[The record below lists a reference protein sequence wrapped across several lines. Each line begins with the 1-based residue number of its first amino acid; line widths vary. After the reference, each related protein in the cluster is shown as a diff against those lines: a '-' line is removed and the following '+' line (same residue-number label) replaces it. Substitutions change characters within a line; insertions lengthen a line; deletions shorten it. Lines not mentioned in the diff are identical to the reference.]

1 MDTSHADAQL
11 MVAALSDAQL
21 SRALGITDRGRA
33 VAELAQA
40 RRAEAAAP
48 SPDAVREAEARQLQ
62 AVLAAACGGAWRRSR
77 LLRRVTMTLIWL
89 WVASWAVIALAFWL
103 DHRSP
108 GSGSTIG
115 GATVVTGFCI
125 LIAATVSRGV
135 EMRAVDRYQARVI
148 ETVLEWA
155 SSQPGRLARGVD
167 GLPNFHGGYQPDD
180 WKICV
185 AASTLCIV
193 PAVAAPP
200 IFFGGGQIVAGI
212 ISIAV
217 VTIPLIACG
226 VGVIVSFTRMM
237 RRQDRACEMIA
248 ALSHPSPET
257 RMPLGDLR
265 FFAAAESGI
274 TYRGASLPTAHNWK
288 RPH

>member
-1 MDTSHADAQL
+1 
-11 MVAALSDAQL
+11 
-21 SRALGITDRGRA
+21 
-33 VAELAQA
+33 
-40 RRAEAAAP
+40 
-48 SPDAVREAEARQLQ
+48 
-62 AVLAAACGGAWRRSR
+62 
-77 LLRRVTMTLIWL
+77 MTLIWL

-125 LIAATVSRGV
+125 LIAATLSRGV

-155 SSQPGRLARGVD
+155 SSQPGRLARSVD
-167 GLPNFHGGYQPDD
+167 GLPNVHGGYEPDD

-185 AASTLCIV
+185 AASTLCVV
-193 PAVAAPP
+193 PAVAA
-200 IFFGGGQIVAGI
+200 
-212 ISIAV
+212 
-217 VTIPLIACG
+217 L
-226 VGVIVSFTRMM
+226 
-237 RRQDRACEMIA
+237 
-248 ALSHPSPET
+248 LHPSPEA

>member
-21 SRALGITDRGRA
+21 SRALGLTDRGRA

-48 SPDAVREAEARQLQ
+48 SPDAVRTAEARQLQ
-62 AVLAAACGGAWRRSR
+62 AVLAAACGRARRRSR
-77 LLRRVTMTLIWL
+77 LLKRVTMTLIWL

-115 GATVVTGFCI
+115 GATVLASLFI
-125 LIAATVSRGV
+125 LIAATVSRSV
-135 EMRAVDRYQARVI
+135 EIRAADRYHARVI

-167 GLPNFHGGYQPDD
+167 DLPNFPGGYQPGD
-180 WKICV
+180 WKICL
-185 AASTLCIV
+185 AAGILCIV
-193 PAVAAPP
+193 PAVLAPLY
-200 IFFGGGQIVAGI
+200 FFGNGQVIGGI
-212 ISIAV
+212 ISIVV

-226 VGVIVSFTRMM
+226 VGVMLSFTLMK

-248 ALSHPSPET
+248 ALSHPSPEV
-257 RMPLGDLR
+257 RLPLGDLR
-265 FFAAAESGI
+265 FLPSAASGI
-274 TYRGASLPTAHNWK
+274 TSRSASPPTAHNWK

>member
-1 MDTSHADAQL
+1 MDTSHDDAQL
-11 MVAALSDAQL
+11 IVAALSDAQL
-21 SRALGITDRGRA
+21 LRSVGHADRARA

-48 SPDAVREAEARQLQ
+48 SPDAVREADARQLQ
-62 AVLAAACGGAWRRSR
+62 AVLAAACGRAWRRGR

-115 GATVVTGFCI
+115 GATVLAGFCI
-125 LIAATVSRGV
+125 LIAATVSRCV
-135 EMRAVDRYQARVI
+135 ELRAVDRYQARVI
-148 ETVLEWA
+148 ETVLEWV

-180 WKICV
+180 WKIC
-185 AASTLCIV
+185 AATSTLCIV

-200 IFFGGGQIVAGI
+200 IFFGNGQIVAGI

-226 VGVIVSFTRMM
+226 VGVILSFTRMT
-237 RRQDRACEMIA
+237 RRFDRACEMIA
-248 ALSHPSPET
+248 ALSHPSPGA
-257 RMPLGDLR
+257 RRPLGDLR
-265 FFAAAESGI
+265 FFSSAEPGI
-274 TYRGASLPTAHNWK
+274 TYRGASRAT
-288 RPH
+288 RPRSKGAR

>member
-48 SPDAVREAEARQLQ
+48 SPDAVREADARQLQ

-108 GSGSTIG
+108 GSGSIIG
-115 GATVVTGFCI
+115 GATVLASLFI
-125 LIAATVSRGV
+125 LIAAAVSRSV
-135 EMRAVDRYQARVI
+135 EMRAADRYHARVI
-148 ETVLEWA
+148 QAVLEWA

-167 GLPNFHGGYQPDD
+167 GLPNVHGGYQSDD

-185 AASTLCIV
+185 AACTLCIV
-193 PAVAAPP
+193 PALLAPLF
-200 IFFGGGQIVAGI
+200 FFGNGQIIAGI

-217 VTIPLIACG
+217 VTIPLTAGG
-226 VGVIVSFTRMM
+226 VGVILSFTRMM
-237 RRQDRACEMIA
+237 RRHDRACEMIA
-248 ALSHPSPET
+248 ALSHPSPEA

-265 FFAAAESGI
+265 FFTAAESGI
-274 TYRGASLPTAHNWK
+274 TSRGAAPPTAHNWK